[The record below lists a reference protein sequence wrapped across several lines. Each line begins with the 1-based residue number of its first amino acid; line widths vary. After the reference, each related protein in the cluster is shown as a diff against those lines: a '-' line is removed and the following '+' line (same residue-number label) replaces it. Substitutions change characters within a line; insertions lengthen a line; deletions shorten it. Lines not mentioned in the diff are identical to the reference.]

1 MRTFYNRTAFQLPGD
16 ARVRISLDTELTM
29 VREDNWDGR
38 SRAGDRWRRT
48 DIGIDHP
55 FEQLLPE
62 DKELFTYGVL
72 EVKLQTQHGQE
83 PPQWVT
89 DLVRSHLV
97 EAVPKFSKFIH
108 GCATLLPHRVDL
120 VPFWLPQMDTDI
132 LKPDTGSVP
141 FERKSPLASKL
152 HSAEGSSGLQ
162 TPDRRSTGHQY
173 TEPVSEG
180 EEDEHMD
187 VAPAKDERQR
197 MGISSQELD
206 EAIAYR
212 EKMLKA
218 SQAASTSHNGE
229 GASERTPFLK
239 NQNTTATATQMKPRA
254 LSIDPLA
261 PSHAFD
267 QTLRERLGNEFD
279 TAAANNQGNTGNGDD
294 EEEQALRSDERIL
307 SRDFRA
313 PKGKRIAVPVRIEPK
328 VYFASER
335 TFLKWLHF
343 AIYIGTIATALLNFV
358 KPGDTHGLISAAM
371 FTFAALLTIAY
382 SAVIFVYRGL
392 RLRTRSAEGWYYD
405 KYGPTVLALVLVSAL
420 LANVVL
426 RLSEL

>member
-1 MRTFYNRTAFQLPGD
+1 M
-16 ARVRISLDTELTM
+16 
-29 VREDNWDGR
+29 
-38 SRAGDRWRRT
+38 
-48 DIGIDHP
+48 
-55 FEQLLPE
+55 
-62 DKELFTYGVL
+62 
-72 EVKLQTQHGQE
+72 
-83 PPQWVT
+83 
-89 DLVRSHLV
+89 
-97 EAVPKFSKFIH
+97 
-108 GCATLLPHRVDL
+108 
-120 VPFWLPQMDTDI
+120 
-132 LKPDTGSVP
+132 P
-141 FERKSPLASKL
+141 FERKSPLSSRL

-212 EKMLKA
+212 EKMLKE
-218 SQAASTSHNGE
+218 SQGASTSRDGE

-239 NQNTTATATQMKPRA
+239 NQNTSTTTQMKPRA

-267 QTLRERLGNEFD
+267 QTLRERLG
-279 TAAANNQGNTGNGDD
+279 TATNQGSTGNGDD
-294 EEEQALRSDERIL
+294 EEEQALRSDVRIL

-335 TFLKWLHF
+335 TFLVRF
-343 AIYIGTIATALLNFV
+343 FVPLLN
-358 KPGDTHGLISAAM
+358 LS
-371 FTFAALLTIAY
+371 
-382 SAVIFVYRGL
+382 S
-392 RLRTRSAEGWYYD
+392 
-405 KYGPTVLALVLVSAL
+405 
-420 LANVVL
+420 VV
-426 RLSEL
+426 